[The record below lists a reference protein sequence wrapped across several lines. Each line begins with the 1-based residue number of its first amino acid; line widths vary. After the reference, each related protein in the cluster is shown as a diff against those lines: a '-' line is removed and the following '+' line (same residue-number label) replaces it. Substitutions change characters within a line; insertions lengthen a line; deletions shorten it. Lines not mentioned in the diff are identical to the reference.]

1 MAEIHRLKMKKAELN
16 KQLQDIDTEAE
27 ALVLSLRDKID
38 PYVENVIELELD
50 EAESLLRKLKQLQV
64 EAKGLQ
70 STLRKV
76 LKDLGE

>member
-1 MAEIHRLKMKKAELN
+1 
-16 KQLQDIDTEAE
+16 
-27 ALVLSLRDKID
+27 
-38 PYVENVIELELD
+38 VENVIELELD

>member
-1 MAEIHRLKMKKAELN
+1 MKKAELN